1 MKQFLVPYPIL
12 EEVLPNGLHL
22 TIVQRKDHHHMSA
35 QFAFPFGSLHEAITD
50 SKGNRLEITAGMA
63 HFLEHQLFRQSDGSS
78 SSDAFA
84 ALGAYD
90 NAFTNFDHTVYMAD
104 CSDHQME
111 VLQLLLDFTDQPCF
125 VKESVDNER
134 EIIIQELM
142 MYRDQP
148 EERLELN
155 LRHCLYGDHRAG
167 QDIGGEPETVALV
180 TAELL
185 YQCYEAYYQPTL
197 ARLVVVGD
205 MEPAAVA
212 HMAAQW
218 GIGRKINY
226 QPVQPTVALQPGAQS
241 ELTLAMRAARPL
253 LALGFADD
261 RQIVQSG
268 KDFLRRQLE
277 MDLILDMICG
287 KSSAIY
293 WEFTEK
299 ELFSSYF
306 SADYSATPWFGAV
319 SCSADS
325 TTPKELQE
333 RLLQYFRSGEALAI
347 LTTEN
352 LQRMKK
358 KTLGELL
365 GCFESGEALAVNLLT
380 ANLYGYSFTDIP
392 DALMEIT
399 VSDLRRRFEQLI
411 ETKRMAISRVE
422 PLAE

>member
-1 MKQFLVPYPIL
+1 MKQYIVPYPIL
-12 EEVLPNGLHL
+12 EEILPNGLHL

-50 SKGNRLEITAGMA
+50 KQGNRLEIAAGTA
-63 HFLEHQLFRQSDGSS
+63 HFLEHQLFRQPDGSS

-104 CSDHQME
+104 CSDRQLE
-111 VLQLLLDFTDQPCF
+111 VLQLLLDFTSQPCF
-125 VKESVDNER
+125 NKESVDNER

-155 LRHCLYGDHRAG
+155 LRHCLYGEHRAG
-167 QDIGGEPETVALV
+167 QDIGVEPESVALV

-185 YQCYEAYYQPTL
+185 YQCYEAFYQPAL
-197 ARLVVVGD
+197 ARLVVIVD
-205 MEPAAVA
+205 MDPAAVYR
-212 HMAAQW
+212 MAAQW
-218 GIGRKINY
+218 GSGRQISY
-226 QPVQPTVALQPGAQS
+226 QPVQPTAALQSDAQS

-253 LALGFADD
+253 LALGFTDD
-261 RQIVQSG
+261 RQVVLNG
-268 KDFLRRQLE
+268 KALLRRQLE
-277 MDLILDMICG
+277 MDLILDIICG

-299 ELFSSYF
+299 ELFSSFF
-306 SADYSATPWFGAV
+306 SADYLATPWFGAV
-319 SCSADS
+319 SWSADS
-325 TTPKELQE
+325 NTPKELQE
-333 RLLQYFRSGEALAI
+333 RLLQYLRSGEALAT
-347 LTTEN
+347 LTNEN
-352 LQRMKK
+352 LERMKK

-392 DALMEIT
+392 DVLIEIT
-399 VSDLRRRFEQLI
+399 VSDLLCRLEKLV
-411 ETKRMAISRVE
+411 ETKRMAISFID
-422 PLAE
+422 